1 MTLQI
6 TTEQISKLQSKF
18 GKKKKKKL
26 NHLTLELSIKHPKL
40 GVLVLGP
47 SFAKSG
53 MKENFRMKR
62 VHKEENQ
69 EETKLVFSPKLIL
82 AGI

>member
-6 TTEQISKLQSKF
+6 TTEQMSKLQSKF
-18 GKKKKKKL
+18 GKIKNLKL
-26 NHLTLELSIKHPKL
+26 NHLTLELSMKHPKL
-40 GVLVLGP
+40 GVLGP